1 MARLKRFELL
11 SPEAD
16 YFRFFRPYR
25 SWITASH
32 ELHLVVDY
40 DTKSI
45 YRSHRLA
52 HRGASSRGDPEGGAR
67 YGVPRCGSQP
77 QPREAHG
84 TARRAL
90 RPGCEELAARAAED
104 NAADGSAAD
113 RHKSPWW
120 SAERRASFR
129 RGTQGVSQTP
139 GLPAT
144 KARSRASSTH
154 MAGPPDAAAS
164 GRLSALRHPS
174 GWRIQSMTRA
184 RSRRGNDVRCSHGL
198 FEIVSRICTR
208 CRTRTRDARIR
219 EPVPWD
225 TAQYMGRPDSI
236 C

>member
-139 GLPAT
+139 GLP
-144 KARSRASSTH
+144 R
-154 MAGPPDAAAS
+154 
-164 GRLSALRHPS
+164 
-174 GWRIQSMTRA
+174 
-184 RSRRGNDVRCSHGL
+184 
-198 FEIVSRICTR
+198 
-208 CRTRTRDARIR
+208 
-219 EPVPWD
+219 
-225 TAQYMGRPDSI
+225 YGRPAGCRCIRAPVGAPPPLGVANSI
-236 C
+236 HDPGAIAPRERCALFARAV